1 MSTTQRVF
9 LFCSLAFCI
18 AALSGGCGQYPYES
32 PLPGSLQV
40 RIKTVS
46 GNIPYSQLNQF
57 PLQLTSVRAV
67 RSDAAKVEVYDD
79 LRAIRRDPS
88 LIDAFSAD
96 AFDSS
101 LVIGDVNAPP
111 GSYVGLDLILQPAGI
126 VVLDGYRVIPVQVP
140 LTESSFIP
148 LRTAI
153 QVEQVKNT
161 VVVVTFDVDS
171 ALTKGAETFK
181 YRPFYY
187 ISSISVE

>member
-1 MSTTQRVF
+1 MAATQWRF
-9 LFCSLAFCI
+9 LFCCLAFCA
-18 AALSGGCGQYPYES
+18 AALWFGCGQYPYDS
-32 PLPGSLQV
+32 PLPGTLQV

-46 GNIPYSQLNQF
+46 QNIPYSQLNQF

-101 LVIGDVNAPP
+101 LVIGAVDAPP

-126 VVLDGYRVIPVQVP
+126 VVLDGYRDIPVQIP

-148 LRTAI
+148 LRMPVPI
-153 QVEQVKNT
+153 EQMKST
-161 VVVVTFDVDS
+161 VVVVTFNVDS
-171 ALTKGAETFK
+171 SLTKGAETFK
-181 YRPFYY
+181 YRPYYY
-187 ISSISVE
+187 ISSIQVE